1 MFSFFF
7 FVSQKTIS
15 NSWLLVTHET
25 IEVENL
31 PCVGTP
37 IEIIGDSARRKI

>member
-1 MFSFFF
+1 MFSFPFF
-7 FVSQKTIS
+7 FFFG
-15 NSWLLVTHET
+15 WLLVTHET